1 MPAPLPA
8 LPRHRGDQCRRDG
21 SLLRPGRRPLQ
32 RLPGLLPQRR
42 LLRGPDAARHLP
54 PAALAGARVVAGGR
68 RRAGVER
75 PAPRPLFNQ
84 GGGGGK
90 QRDSMRLSRSIFFYQ
105 STFCKAEE
113 ILFLNSLGDPG
124 KHTRQHTHTHKYEN
138 KQLCTLT

>member
-42 LLRGPDAARHLP
+42 LLRGPGAARHLP

-84 GGGGGK
+84 GGGEANNAIRCVF
-90 QRDSMRLSRSIFFYQ
+90 RDPFF
-105 STFCKAEE
+105 FIKVHFARR
-113 ILFLNSLGDPG
+113 
-124 KHTRQHTHTHKYEN
+124 KKYYS
-138 KQLCTLT
+138 